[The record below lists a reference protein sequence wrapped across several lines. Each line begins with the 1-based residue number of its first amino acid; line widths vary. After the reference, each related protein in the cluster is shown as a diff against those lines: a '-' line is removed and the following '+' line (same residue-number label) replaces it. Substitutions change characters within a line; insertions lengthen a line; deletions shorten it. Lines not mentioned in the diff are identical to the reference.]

1 MQIEFTHTV
10 FEKVSRMIERLWPCV
25 AKKSPL
31 HNFQFSFFNFQSS
44 LMLLASIMTV
54 GCSTTKNLPDGEVLY
69 IGQKSMQIEGNDN
82 LSDVGKIAL
91 EEVGAA
97 LATAPNNAFMGSS
110 SVRTPFPI
118 GLWIYN
124 TYAKSESGLGKWMF
138 NHFATDPVLISAVNP
153 GIRSQAAKNILRD
166 YGYFRGDVTYEVIPQ
181 ENDSLKAKIQYH
193 VSMNQP
199 YFIDTVYYRGFTSR
213 TMRIFEN
220 ARSHSA
226 IQPGT
231 QFNVTDL
238 NAERTRLSNLLRNV
252 GNFYFRPDYMT
263 YQADTTLVPG
273 GGHVS
278 LRLVPVEGIPE
289 AAQKPF
295 VVSSTTVNFFGPKGE
310 SPNDSTS
317 YRGVKINY
325 FNKVPVRPNMLYR
338 WLDYNSYRMK
348 RRMDDSTGVMRNAP
362 RNRYSLQR
370 QTRIQERLANLGIFR
385 YQEMQY
391 VPRDSTLQG
400 DTLDVVMN
408 MMMDKPYSV
417 QADFDMKLKSN
428 NQMGPG
434 ASLGITRNNIFRAGE
449 TFNVSLTGSYE
460 WQTGKNSS
468 SKLNSYEYGISA
480 SLMFP
485 RVVFPR
491 IGKREYDFPATT
503 TFKLYANQLVHPK
516 YYHMQA
522 FGGSATYEFQPTS
535 KYKHTFTPLKLTY
548 NHTSNQTEAFLALF
562 LLNPGLYASMDDQFI
577 PQMEYSVTFDDS
589 KQAGIRNT
597 KWWQVTFSSAG
608 NVTAAV
614 YKLAGKDWT
623 ERGKKM
629 LGSPFAQFLKLNT
642 EFRYHYLLSDDMSL
656 AMRAT
661 GGVIWAYGNSYYA
674 PFTELFY
681 IGGANSVRA
690 WPARHMGPGPEPLDT
705 DNRLFFMHMGD
716 MRIEANMEFRF
727 RMFGNLHGAL
737 FLDWGNVWK
746 LRSEYEEYD
755 YEKFRLKNF
764 LKEMAL
770 GTGVGVRYDMGFL
783 VFRLDLGLGL
793 HAPYDTGKSGYF
805 NMKKWNDA
813 MALHFAIG
821 YPF

>member
-1 MQIEFTHTV
+1 MVVLISQ
-10 FEKVSRMIERLWPCV
+10 
-25 AKKSPL
+25 
-31 HNFQFSFFNFQSS
+31 
-44 LMLLASIMTV
+44 
-54 GCSTTKNLPDGEVLY
+54 GCSVTKNLPEGEVLY
-69 IGQKSMQIEGNDN
+69 IGQKPMEIHGNDS
-82 LSDVGKIAL
+82 LSKVGAIAL
-91 EEVGAA
+91 EEVEAA
-97 LATAPNNAFMGSS
+97 LATAPNNAFLGSS
-110 SVRTPFPI
+110 SVRVPFPI

-124 TYAKSESGLGKWMF
+124 ANVKKDKGFGKWMF
-138 NHFATDPVLISAVNP
+138 DHFASDPVLISSVNP

-166 YGYFRGDVTYEVIPQ
+166 YGYFKGNVSYEVIPQ
-181 ENDSLKAKIQYH
+181 KHDSLQAKIKYK
-193 VSMNQP
+193 VDMNQP
-199 YFIDTVYYRGFTSR
+199 YFIDTVFYKGFTPR
-213 TMRIFEN
+213 TMRIFEE
-220 ARSHSA
+220 ARNHSA

-238 NAERTRLSNLLRNV
+238 NNERVRLSNLLRNA

-263 YQADTTLVPG
+263 YQADTTLVPE

-278 LRLVPVEGIPE
+278 MRLVPVEGIPE

-295 VVSSTTVNFFGPKGE
+295 LVNATTVNFLGAKGE
-310 SPNDSTS
+310 TPTDTTS

-325 FNKVPVRPNMLYR
+325 YGKLPVRPKMLYR
-338 WLDYNSYRMK
+338 WLDYNNYRMK
-348 RRMDDSTGVMRNAP
+348 QRVDDSTGVRETVP

-408 MMMDKPYSV
+408 LMMDKPYSV

-434 ASLGITRNNIFRAGE
+434 ASVAITRNNIFGGGE
-449 TFNVSLTGSYE
+449 SFSVSLNGSYE

-468 SKLNSYEYGISA
+468 SNLNSYEYGIST

-485 RVVFPR
+485 RVIFPR
-491 IGKREYDFPATT
+491 LGKREYDFPATT
-503 TFKLYANQLVHPK
+503 TFKLDANQLVHPK

-548 NHTSNQTEAFLALF
+548 NHINHMTDAFLVLF
-562 LLNPGLYASMDDQFI
+562 LNNPGLYASMDDQFI

-597 KWWQVTFSSAG
+597 KWWQITFSSAG
-608 NVTAAV
+608 NVTAAI
-614 YKLAGKDWT
+614 YKLAGRSWH
-623 ERGKKM
+623 EREKEL
-629 LGSPFAQFLKLNT
+629 LGVPFAQFLKLNT
-642 EFRYHYLLSDDMSL
+642 EFRYHYVINDDMML

-661 GGVIWAYGNSYYA
+661 GGAIWSYGNSLYP
-674 PFTELFY
+674 PFTEKFY

-690 WPARHMGPGPEPLDT
+690 WPARHIGPGGEQLDK
-705 DNRLFFMHMGD
+705 DNRLFFIHTGD
-716 MRIEANMEFRF
+716 MRLEANMEFRF
-727 RMFGNLHGAL
+727 RMLGNLHGAL
-737 FLDWGNVWK
+737 FLDAGNVWN
-746 LRSEYEEYD
+746 LHEDELNEND
-755 YEKFRLKNF
+755 KFRLKTF
-764 LKEMAL
+764 LKQVAV
-770 GTGVGVRYDMGFL
+770 GTGFGVRYDMGFL

-793 HAPYDTGKSGYF
+793 HAPYETGKSGFF
-805 NMKKWNDA
+805 NLKKWNDA

>member
-1 MQIEFTHTV
+1 
-10 FEKVSRMIERLWPCV
+10 MIKRLIYI
-25 AKKSPL
+25 
-31 HNFQFSFFNFQSS
+31 
-44 LMLLASIMTV
+44 LLTALV
-54 GCSTTKNLPDGEVLY
+54 VQGCSTTKNLPEGEVLY
-69 IGQKSMQIEGNDN
+69 IGQKPMQIQGNDS
-82 LSDVGKIAL
+82 LSEVGDIAL
-91 EEVGAA
+91 EEVKAA
-97 LATAPNNAFMGSS
+97 LATAPNNAFFGSS

-124 TYAKSESGLGKWMF
+124 SFVKSEKGLGKWIF
-138 NHFATDPVLISAVNP
+138 NHFAADPVLISGVNP

-166 YGYFRGDVTYEVIPQ
+166 YGYFRGNVSYEVIPQ
-181 ENDSLKAKIQYH
+181 EHDSLQAKIQYH
-193 VSMNQP
+193 VTMNQP
-199 YFIDTVYYRGFTSR
+199 YFIDTVYYKGFSPR
-213 TMRIFEN
+213 KMSIFER
-220 ARSHSA
+220 ARTRSA
-226 IQPGT
+226 ITPGT
-231 QFNVTDL
+231 QFNINDL
-238 NAERTRLSNLLRNV
+238 NEERTRLSNLLRNV
-252 GNFYFRPDYMT
+252 GDYYFRPDYIT

-278 LRLVPVEGIPE
+278 LRMVPIDGLPE

-295 VVSSTTVNFFGPKGE
+295 VVGSTTVNFFGQKGE
-310 SPNDSTS
+310 EPNDSTS
-317 YRGVKINY
+317 YKGVKINY
-325 FNKVPVRPNMLYR
+325 YNKVPVRPNMLYR

-348 RRMDDSTGVMRNAP
+348 RQMDDSTGVARTAP

-391 VPRDSTLQG
+391 VPRDSMLVG

-408 MMMDKPYSV
+408 MMLDKPYNV
-417 QADFDMKLKSN
+417 TADFNMKLKSN

-434 ASLGITRNNIFRAGE
+434 ASLGITRNNVFGAGE
-449 TFNVSLTGSYE
+449 TFNISLTGSYE

-468 SKLNSYEYGISA
+468 SKLNSYEYGIST
-480 SLMFP
+480 SLTFP

-535 KYKHTFTPLKLTY
+535 KYKHSFTPLKLTY
-548 NHTSNQTEAFLALF
+548 NHTYDETEEFMELF
-562 LLNPGLYASMDDQFI
+562 WQNPGLYASMDDQYI
-577 PQMEYSVTFDDS
+577 PQMEYSVTYDDS

-597 KWWQVTFSSAG
+597 KWWQVTLSSAG
-608 NVTAAV
+608 NVTAAI
-614 YKLAGKDWT
+614 YKLAGRDWHEKD
-623 ERGKKM
+623 KKM
-629 LGSPFAQFLKLNT
+629 FGAPFAQFLKLNT
-642 EFRYHYLLSDDMSL
+642 EFRYHYALSDNMTL

-661 GGVIWAYGNSYYA
+661 GGVVWAYGNSEYA

-690 WPARHMGPGPEPLDT
+690 WPARQIGPGAESIDRN
-705 DNRLFFMHMGD
+705 NRLFFIHMGD
-716 MRIEANMEFRF
+716 MRLEANMEFRF
-727 RMFGNLHGAL
+727 RMFGNLHGAV
-737 FLDWGNVWK
+737 FLDWGNVWN
-746 LRSEYEEYD
+746 LRSSDNSDDETT
-755 YEKFRLKNF
+755 FRLKNF
-764 LKEMAL
+764 FKEMAL
-770 GTGVGVRYDMGFL
+770 GTGLGVRYDMGFL
-783 VFRLDLGLGL
+783 VLRLDWGLGL

-805 NMKKWNDA
+805 NMPKWNDS